1 MGGGCRERFGALPG
15 HSGYRGTRS
24 TIPAMDLLV
33 VLIVLLILALIWRG
47 PKTLPQ
53 LGNMFGRGVRAAREE
68 ADRMR
73 ADKDTPKG
81 PDDPS

>member
-1 MGGGCRERFGALPG
+1 VRPDFLGHPGA
-15 HSGYRGTRS
+15 RS
-24 TIPAMDLLV
+24 TIPPMDLLV
-33 VLIVLLILALIWRG
+33 VLLVLLILALIWRG

-53 LGNMFGRGVRAAREE
+53 LGNMFGRGVRAARDE